1 MKGRPADVQFAFDHG
16 TEAPRKARRAVAE
29 LFDRPD
35 DPIAEAVLLAV
46 SELVTNVV
54 MHSGDGGVVKAWNPS
69 VDGRLRVE
77 VEDHSPIPP
86 IVGGEA
92 NIGGRGL
99 LIVDRTADA
108 WGVEPRRPGK
118 VIWAEFSRPL

>member
-1 MKGRPADVQFAFDHG
+1 MNGPADAQFAFEHG
-16 TEAPRKARRAVAE
+16 TDAPRNARRAVAE
-29 LFDRPD
+29 MFVRPD
-35 DPIAEAVLLAV
+35 DPIVGAVLLVV

-54 MHSGDGGVVKAWNPS
+54 LHSGDGGVVKAWNPS
-69 VDGRLRVE
+69 PDGPLRVE

-86 IVGGEA
+86 TVGGEM

-108 WGVEPRRPGK
+108 WVWSGGRQAR
-118 VIWAEFSRPL
+118 

>member
-1 MKGRPADVQFAFDHG
+1 MNGRPADVQFAFDHG
-16 TEAPRKARRAVAE
+16 TEAARNARHAVAA
-29 LFDRPD
+29 LFDGPD
-35 DPIAEAVLLAV
+35 DPIADAVLLTV

-69 VDGRLRVE
+69 LDGCLRVE

-86 IVGGEA
+86 VVGGEVT
-92 NIGGRGL
+92 IGGRGL

-108 WGVEPRRPGK
+108 WGVEPRPAGK
-118 VIWAEFSRPL
+118 VIWAEFSRQM